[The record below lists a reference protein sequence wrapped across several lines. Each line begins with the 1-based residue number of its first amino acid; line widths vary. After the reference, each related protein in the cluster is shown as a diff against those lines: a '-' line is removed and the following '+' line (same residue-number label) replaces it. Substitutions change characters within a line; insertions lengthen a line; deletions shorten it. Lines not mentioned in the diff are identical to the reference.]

1 MPDTAEHIVPDTAET
16 LAALAAETIVE
27 STKATAAELVGRHFR
42 VRDHYDVG
50 REKIRE
56 FARAVRNDH
65 AAHHRET
72 VAAELGYGGLLASP
86 TFASVIGAATTRSLI
101 GSVLTE
107 YDVSQILQTDQ
118 VFEYHRPILAGDR
131 LGVDVVVENIRG
143 FGDNDFITVKVTL
156 TDADVRPVLV
166 ATTTIVARKG
176 VEIDPV
182 AVETVSGVVMHGHVV
197 EPGQFDTDPNGLIL
211 LAPEEVAEPAAPAA
225 PLPVNTVPTAAGVAA
240 GTELPAAKV
249 PVTRGDLVNYAG
261 VSGDPNPIHFSDTAA
276 TLVGLPTVVAHGML
290 TMGLTAGYLVDWL
303 GDPSALGKFSV
314 RFSGFVPVEPTA
326 PTFVEFTGKV
336 KSVDAATGAA
346 TIVLGATSEGKKLF
360 GRAIAEVRLSRLPET
375 SAHG

>member
-1 MPDTAEHIVPDTAET
+1 MPETAEATE
-16 LAALAAETIVE
+16 
-27 STKATAAELVGRHFR
+27 ATAAELVGRHFR

-56 FARAVRNDH
+56 FARSVRNDH
-65 AAHHRET
+65 PGHHAEAA
-72 VAAELGYGGLLASP
+72 AARLGYGGLLASP

-118 VFEYHRPILAGDR
+118 VFEYYRPILAEDR
-131 LGVDVVVENIRG
+131 LGVDVVVENIRS

-156 TDADVRPVLV
+156 TDADALPVLV

-176 VEIDPV
+176 VQIDP
-182 AVETVSGVVMHGHVV
+182 ATVETVSGVVMHGHVV
-197 EPGQFDTDPNGLIL
+197 EPGEFDGDPTGLIL
-211 LAPEEVAEPAAPAA
+211 LAPDEVAELAAPA
-225 PLPVNTVPTAAGVAA
+225 PPQPVHTIPTAATLTA
-240 GTELPAAKV
+240 GAELPAAKV

-303 GDPSALGKFSV
+303 GDPSALTKFSV

-326 PTFVEFTGKV
+326 PTIVEFTGKV
-336 KSVDAATGAA
+336 KSVDAARGAA
-346 TIVLGATSEGKKLF
+346 TVVLGATSEGKKLF
-360 GRAIAEVRLSRLPET
+360 GRAVAEIRLSHLPGT
-375 SAHG
+375 SAHS

>member
-1 MPDTAEHIVPDTAET
+1 MPSTAEHIVPDTAESIAPLT
-16 LAALAAETIVE
+16 AEPAT
-27 STKATAAELVGRHFR
+27 ATAAELVGRHFR

-50 REKIRE
+50 REKVRE
-56 FARAVRNDH
+56 FARAVRNQH
-65 AAHHRET
+65 PAHY
-72 VAAELGYGGLLASP
+72 AEADATEIGYASLLASP

-131 LGVDVVVENIRG
+131 LGVDVVVESIRSYG
-143 FGDNDFITVKVTL
+143 GNDFITVKVTL
-156 TDADVRPVLV
+156 TDDDMRPVLV

-197 EPGQFDTDPNGLIL
+197 APGEFDNDPAGLIL
-211 LAPEEVAEPAAPAA
+211 LAPEDVIEPAAPAA
-225 PLPVNTVPTAAGVAA
+225 QLPVHTVPTTADVAA

-261 VSGDPNPIHFSDTAA
+261 VSGDPNPIHFSDAAA

-314 RFSGFVPVEPTA
+314 RFSGYVPVEPTA

-336 KSVDAATGAA
+336 KSVDAATGTA
-346 TIVLGATSEGKKLF
+346 TVVLGATSEGKKLF
-360 GRAIAEVRLSRLPET
+360 GRAIAEIRLS
-375 SAHG
+375 